1 VDADWLQIDAPVRI
15 DHSGWFEIEFELIEV
30 PYFATLCLTRISVGE
45 IISAFSELDG
55 GKHDED

>member
-1 VDADWLQIDAPVRI
+1 MRI
-15 DHSGWFEIEFELIEV
+15 GFKSTPPCKSDHSGWFEIEFELIEV
-30 PYFATLCLTRISVGE
+30 PHFATLCLTRISVGE